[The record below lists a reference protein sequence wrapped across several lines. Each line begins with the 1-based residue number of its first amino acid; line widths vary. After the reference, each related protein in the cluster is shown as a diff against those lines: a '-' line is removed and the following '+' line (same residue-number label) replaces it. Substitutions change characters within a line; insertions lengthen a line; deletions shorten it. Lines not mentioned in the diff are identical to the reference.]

1 MRPEDWKI
9 KNMLHRVSTQL
20 NREELLKRITDDF
33 NTKFMFQLD
42 TLDQSQFAT
51 AVERMRGSR

>member
-9 KNMLHRVSTQL
+9 KNMLHRVSLQL

-42 TLDQSQFAT
+42 TLDQSQFAA
-51 AVERMRGSR
+51 AVERMRGTR